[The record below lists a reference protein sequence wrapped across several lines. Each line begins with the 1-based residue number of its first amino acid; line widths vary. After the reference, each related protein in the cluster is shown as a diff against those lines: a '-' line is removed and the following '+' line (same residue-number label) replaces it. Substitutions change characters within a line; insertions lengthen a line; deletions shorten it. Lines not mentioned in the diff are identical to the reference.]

1 MIEKKKITVL
11 LADDEVHIRVLM
23 KKVLESMNAEVI
35 AEAKNGAEAVQ
46 LYRQKRP
53 KMVFLDINMPM
64 MDGITAL
71 KEIKRDD
78 PNAFVIM
85 LTSLTVMET
94 VKECLSVGAANYIR
108 KDTPLNE
115 LRMYV
120 KESWE
125 MYRESLKEA

>member
-1 MIEKKKITVL
+1 MTDKKKITVL

-23 KKVLESMNAEVI
+23 KNVIESMNAEVI
-35 AEAKNGAEAVQ
+35 AEAKNGEEAVQ

-53 KMVFLDINMPM
+53 KMVFLDINMPI
-64 MDGITAL
+64 MDGVTAL

-94 VKECLSVGAANYIR
+94 VKECLAAGAANYIR

-120 KESWE
+120 RESWE
-125 MYRESLKEA
+125 MYKESLKEA